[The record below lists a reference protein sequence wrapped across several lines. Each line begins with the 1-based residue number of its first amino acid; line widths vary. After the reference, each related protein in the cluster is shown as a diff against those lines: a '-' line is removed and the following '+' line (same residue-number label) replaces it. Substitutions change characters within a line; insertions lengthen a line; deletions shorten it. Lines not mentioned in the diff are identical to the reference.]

1 MPARTF
7 FSTMLRP
14 LLGITLSMALLSLG
28 QAQAVGDSQKAGP
41 SYRLFPQAYFIGPQ
55 GASGQ
60 APAQGGQVP
69 AGQALKPGPL
79 HGPYLHELDP
89 GVSPDA
95 EDGPEEDDA
104 ALELAKAQEKA
115 EVLQRIPLLAGN
127 QVIAFYG
134 KPGAVNMGIL
144 GEYSKEQL
152 APLLEAY
159 AKLYDDANG
168 SLGVIPAFH
177 IVYGTVWPEGE
188 IGLLNKRITEEYIR
202 FAAERGW
209 VVILDH
215 QIGRYAVAEAVRA
228 MLPFL
233 HHPNVHLAIDPEW
246 RTLVPMKEIGS
257 ISGAE
262 LNEAQSI
269 VDEYLREQKLPGIRM
284 LVVHQFV
291 AKMIVQRE
299 TVRATFDRVLLVH
312 NADGFGSPDL
322 KRHSYRFNAQATNM
336 PVKGFKLF
344 FEAKLP
350 AAGSDRP
357 LMKPEEVLALDPM
370 PLLIM
375 YQ

>member
-1 MPARTF
+1 
-7 FSTMLRP
+7 
-14 LLGITLSMALLSLG
+14 MALLSLG
-28 QAQAVGDSQKAGP
+28 QAQAAGDSRKESP
-41 SYRLFPQAYFIGPQ
+41 SYRLFPEAYFIGPQ
-55 GASGQ
+55 GMAGQ
-60 APAQGGQVP
+60 APAQGGQGTTGP
-69 AGQALKPGPL
+69 ALKPGPI
-79 HGPYLHELDP
+79 HGPYLHELYP
-89 GVSPDA
+89 GIAPDA
-95 EDGPEEDDA
+95 EERPEEGEA
-104 ALELAKAQEKA
+104 ELERAKAQEKA
-115 EVLQRIPLLAGN
+115 EALQRIPLLAGN

-188 IGLLNKRITEEYIR
+188 IGLLNKRIAEEYIR
-202 FAAERGW
+202 FAADRGW
-209 VVILDH
+209 AVILDH
-215 QIGRYAVAEAVRA
+215 QIGKYTVAEAVRA

-233 HHPNVHLAIDPEW
+233 HYPNVHLAIDPEW
-246 RTLVPMKEIGS
+246 RTLAPMKEIGS

-262 LNEAQSI
+262 LNEAQGI
-269 VDEYLREQKLPGIRM
+269 IDEYLREQKLPGIRM

-299 TVRATFDRVLLVH
+299 VVRANFDRVLLVH
-312 NADGFGSPDL
+312 NADGFGSPEL

-370 PLLIM
+370 PRLIM